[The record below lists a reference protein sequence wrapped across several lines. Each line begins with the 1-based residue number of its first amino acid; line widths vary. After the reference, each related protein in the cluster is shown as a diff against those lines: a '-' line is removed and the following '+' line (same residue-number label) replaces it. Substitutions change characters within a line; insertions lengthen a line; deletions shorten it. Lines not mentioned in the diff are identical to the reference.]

1 MLANRM
7 LRYALTGHFIEKK
20 ILTKNIVIQSITFI
34 NGRVGYECQKKPQRF
49 LKLRNHAFILGFQ
62 NKHRTQSNILRRR
75 WPKEEKRWHQV
86 NFTCGIAEG
95 QNEVRP
101 NVPVFK

>member
-1 MLANRM
+1 M

-20 ILTKNIVIQSITFI
+20 KLTINIVIQSITFI
-34 NGRVGYECQKKPQRF
+34 NGRVGYEYQKKPRRF
-49 LKLRNHAFILGFQ
+49 PKLRNHSFILGFQ
-62 NKHRTQSNILRRR
+62 NNHRTQSNILPRR
-75 WPKEEKRWHQV
+75 WPKEEERWPQV

-101 NVPVFK
+101 KVPVFK